1 MDTHRIIISLISLML
16 IAFVVQAQDVEPD
29 TPSKPVIEEKDS
41 ADNKALSLVREYVR
55 KKYFTDIETNDSV
68 IDGSL
73 ERLETPESILAHIR
87 RDDWESGQLD
97 RFASNKL
104 HFILKTPADGTRSL
118 VFRDGKK
125 RKDSLLTP
133 EREHILRRMYAAE
146 AFKAAEHKLLAGARE
161 EDGLDP
167 ASVLEHAIGQIGED
181 RKLDSD
187 TLKRAEKNLIE
198 AKDGG
203 LELAIALKALGETEH
218 SVHSLWAGVW
228 LISRLDKMSFKR
240 EDKVSSIPDAK
251 TFDAQT
257 FFENVHYATLA
268 RHQFPWGKDCN
279 DSDFLQ
285 HVLSPRGSGEPLQ
298 RWRRHF
304 YSAIAPE
311 LKDKKVEDAK
321 DAIKMVI
328 GATYDFFQCEGDTT
342 WEDFGMLTALAV
354 HEGRCEDCSN
364 VENCMLR
371 SVGFP
376 AAQAFT
382 PWWGHSNGNH
392 AWTVIP
398 SVDGSKNGNGK
409 KALKVF
415 VKTWDKYVDVTAAN
429 TDVTTIEVALDDTV
443 SAERAAMHVWNHE
456 EWRVIAR
463 ADVKDAQAVF
473 ENVGCAR
480 NFIVKIGAK
489 GSTDKLF
496 RIVDGEV
503 SEVSNPETVEV
514 GEKAFHLVLDKDWE
528 LGEFEPDEE
537 YEVQI
542 HTATG
547 WQKIEAE
554 REQTG
559 AVGFECDP
567 DRLYRIVGK
576 GIKDRPFNAAES
588 DGEVTITRF

>member
-1 MDTHRIIISLISLML
+1 MNTRRIVAALTVMIA
-16 IAFVVQAQDVEPD
+16 IAFAVQAQDAEPE
-29 TPSKPVIEEKDS
+29 TPSKPALEKKDS
-41 ADNKALSLVREYVR
+41 AEDEAHRAVREYVR
-55 KKYFTDIETNDSV
+55 KKYFTDIEASDTVIADS
-68 IDGSL
+68 I
-73 ERLETPESILAHIR
+73 ERLQTPESILAHIR
-87 RDDWESGQLD
+87 RETWEAGQLD

-104 HFILKTPADGTRSL
+104 HFILKTPTGEVRSL

-125 RKDSLLTP
+125 RKDKLLTP
-133 EREHILRRMYAAE
+133 ERERILRRLYAAD

-161 EDGLDP
+161 EDGLEP
-167 ASVLEHAIGQIGED
+167 ASVLEQAIGQIGED
-181 RKLDSD
+181 RKLDPD
-187 TLKRAEKNLIE
+187 TLKRARKNLTE
-198 AKDGG
+198 AKEGG
-203 LELAIALKALGETEH
+203 LELAIALKALGKTED
-218 SVHSLWAGVW
+218 SKHSLWAGVW
-228 LISRLDKMSFKR
+228 LISRLDKMSFRRK
-240 EDKVSSIPDAK
+240 DKVSSIPDAK
-251 TFDAQT
+251 TYDAQT

-268 RHQFPWGKDCN
+268 RRQFPWGKDCT
-279 DSDFLQ
+279 DDDFLQ

-311 LKDKKVEDAK
+311 LKDKKAEDAK
-321 DAIKMVI
+321 DVIKMVI
-328 GATYDFFQCEGDTT
+328 GATYDFFQYEGDTT

-429 TDVTTIEVALDDTV
+429 TDVTTIEVTLDDSV

-463 ADVKDAQAVF
+463 ADVKGAKAVF

-480 NFIVKIGAK
+480 NFIVKIGAE

-496 RIVDGEV
+496 RIVDGQV
-503 SEVSNPETVEV
+503 SEVGNPETVDV
-514 GEKAFHLVLDKDWE
+514 GEKAFQLALDKDWE

-542 HTATG
+542 HTAKG

-567 DRLYRIVGK
+567 NRLYRIVGK
-576 GIKDRPFNAAES
+576 GIKDRPFAASEL
-588 DGEVTITRF
+588 DGELTITRF